1 MLVCAGYKSRGLPCA
16 FSWLVYLWEQWY
28 SAQCFSNDS
37 GVHDQSN
44 TVYSIA
50 PSGTMVFATG
60 SIYWTSALDTYRL
73 PMDKLCIGQE
83 TVIPGMQ
90 KLMAN
95 VMAALVV
102 PHTS

>member
-1 MLVCAGYKSRGLPCA
+1 MRWLQVTGLSCA
-16 FSWLVYLWEQWY
+16 FSWLVYLWEQCY
-28 SAQCFSNDS
+28 SAQCFSNG
-37 GVHDQSN
+37 GVPDQSN
-44 TVYSIA
+44 TIYSIA
-50 PSGTMVFATG
+50 PSSAMVFATG

-73 PMDKLCIGQE
+73 PMDKLRIGQE